1 MDNLSKISGA
11 GLGLR
16 RGMMKDISEQKTQA
30 IDFFEVAPEN
40 WIGVGGKLN
49 RQLREIREQTP
60 IICHGLSLSIGGPS
74 PLNLD
79 LIADVKKFL
88 HQHDVEIYSEHLS
101 YNDDFGQLYDLLP
114 LAFTEEAVH
123 HVAARVRET
132 QERLDRRISLENI
145 SYYLVPEQEM
155 SELEFVCAVV
165 EEADCDLLLDV
176 NNIFVNSQNHQYD
189 PYEYLRGLPGDR
201 IRYLHVAG
209 HFVEDDGVII
219 DTHGAAVVDPV
230 WDLLQETYK
239 LYGNKPTLLE
249 RDFNYPELSELEREL
264 NLIKKGQNTVSNQS
278 SRKVA

>member
-264 NLIKKGQNTVSNQS
+264 NLIKKGQNTVGNQS